1 MSARLTP
8 PTSAGS
14 GVAAPTTGAH
24 DALCPQHPS
33 EVFASLRCPACHA
46 PTVASRRYVVNEYM
60 FDTGEAFHYEPCGG
74 CGSRVIADPPADLA
88 RYYPRSYMGGN
99 RRRDA
104 LLRVLRRLGMDA
116 RVRAFARLRAAP
128 TTRVLDVG
136 CGSGDFL
143 RLLAARGYGDLTAV
157 DPFLPFESRAEGPCS
172 FWKGELGDLLGS
184 QLQGERFGAVT
195 LHHVIEHAP
204 DTQRFLADAAAAL
217 APGGRLLV
225 RTPLVDSWAARRY
238 GARWFQHD
246 APRHLVLLT
255 RDGLGRAAAAA
266 GLRLTESWRDE
277 GRWQAWSGA
286 VLAAGENP
294 FRHTG
299 LATTIGRFR
308 YSAAARRRNR
318 AGTGDQGCFVFTR
331 ADDGAA

>member
-1 MSARLTP
+1 MSGSLAEGPANTPATDLASGRTRL
-8 PTSAGS
+8 
-14 GVAAPTTGAH
+14 
-24 DALCPQHPS
+24 S
-33 EVFASLRCPACHA
+33 EVSASMHCPACHA
-46 PTVASRRYVVNEYM
+46 PTVASRRYVVTEYM

-74 CGSRVIADPPADLA
+74 CDSRIIADPPADLA

-99 RRRDA
+99 GRRDA

-116 RVRAFARLRAAP
+116 RVRALARLRAAP
-128 TTRVLDVG
+128 DDRVLDVG

-143 RLLAARGYGDLTAV
+143 RLLAARGFRDLTGV
-157 DPFLPFESRAEGPCS
+157 DPFLPFDSRADGPCR
-172 FWKGELGDLLGS
+172 FIKGQLADLRGEL
-184 QLQGERFGAVT
+184 FGVVT

-204 DTQRFLADAAAAL
+204 DTRAFLADAAAVL

-225 RTPLVDSWAARRY
+225 RTPLVDSWAALQY

-255 RDGLGRAAAAA
+255 SDGLVRAAAAA

-286 VLAAGENP
+286 VLAAGKNP

-331 ADDGAA
+331 AEVVPA